1 MNTILNLILRLRLR
15 WKEQL
20 AVMMLS
26 VFFFASCNTL
36 DVPPPN
42 IMTDGEVFSS
52 EEGVTAY
59 LARLY
64 TDMPLVQFYM
74 GVLAGTATPDIFTG
88 QFIACPYSTSA
99 HIGGSSLAYFT
110 GDYVA
115 EKMHPVWDYGSIRRQ
130 NYFLQVIDDY
140 AGKPHTPERIAEL
153 KAHTYWIR
161 AFRYF
166 EMVKRYGGVPIVDKV
181 LNYPEQTAEELKQP
195 RNREKDCYDF
205 IIADCDKAIAG
216 FSSDPGSRKAGY
228 ANRWDAYALKSR
240 VALYAAALAKYGP
253 KYSGGYMYP
262 DGQGITGV
270 IKDSAAYYFRMAY
283 DAAKEVVNSGL
294 YDLYKAK
301 WVAGNDD
308 AITENFSSIFYDRSS
323 KEMMYSMQYAQLMFT
338 PAFDAN
344 CVPYQVGTKYSPKPS
359 PTVELVEEFE
369 YADAS
374 LLPDALKSKAGTLFR
389 LDAALLGTDQSPK
402 FYDSPVD
409 VFEGI
414 EPRLRASI
422 TLPGSECRG
431 EIIDIRYGIMPAG
444 STQFNEATL
453 KHSADFDL
461 KYETMSVQG
470 LSGMGNDATT
480 STGFYTRKWFDP
492 ALPEE
497 YIKDYIH
504 GTEVPWQ
511 EFRYAEILMNIA
523 EAAMEL
529 KDLGEFYSPSML
541 DEAVKIIHD
550 IRERAGAKADKYN
563 SGNLTIQAVRDER
576 SKEFYFE
583 NKLFWDLKRWR
594 VFHEKVNDKRW
605 NIVKPIY
612 FWDQKKYYVKRD
624 STDQNNR
631 WTFNSNNYYSTFPHR
646 SENNLLIG
654 NPTQNF

>member
-1 MNTILNLILRLRLR
+1 MLR
-15 WKEQL
+15 WKKQSAIML
-20 AVMMLS
+20 LS

-42 IMTDGEVFSS
+42 IITDGEIFTS

-64 TDMPLVQFYM
+64 NDMPLIQFYQ
-74 GVLAGTATPDIFTG
+74 GLLAGYNTPDAYAG
-88 QFIACPYSTSA
+88 QFIGCPYSSNA
-99 HIGGSSLAYFT
+99 PHINNQSLANFT
-110 GDYVA
+110 GDYVT
-115 EKMHPVWDYGSIRRQ
+115 ERIRPIWDYATIRRQ
-130 NYFLQVIDDY
+130 NYLLQVIDDY

-181 LNYPEQTAEELKQP
+181 LNYPEQSAEELKQP

-205 IIADCDKAIAG
+205 IIADCDRAIAG
-216 FSSDPGSRKAGY
+216 FSSDPGTRKAGY

-253 KYSGGYMYP
+253 RYTGGYMYP
-262 DGQGITGV
+262 NGQGITGV
-270 IKDSAAYYFRMAY
+270 ITDSAGYYFRIAY

-294 YDLYKAK
+294 YSLYKSK
-301 WVAGNDD
+301 WVAGNAD

-323 KEMMYSMQYAQLMFT
+323 KEMMYSMQHAQLLFT

-359 PTVELVEEFE
+359 PTVEFVEEFE

-374 LLPDALKSKAGTLFR
+374 LLPAALKSKAGTPFR
-389 LDAALLGTDQSPK
+389 LNEELLGTDQSPK
-402 FYDSPVD
+402 FYDSPVE
-409 VFEGI
+409 VFDGI
-414 EPRLRASI
+414 EPRLRGSI
-422 TLPGSECRG
+422 TLPGSEMRG

-461 KYETMSVQG
+461 KYEDMPVQG
-470 LSGMGNDATT
+470 LSGMGNEATT

-511 EFRYAEILMNIA
+511 EFRYAEILMNMA
-523 EAAMEL
+523 EAVVEL
-529 KDLGEFYSPSML
+529 KDLGGEFYSPSML
-541 DEAVKIIHD
+541 DEAVQIIHD
-550 IRERAGAKADKYN
+550 IRERAGAQADKYN
-563 SGNLTIQAVRDER
+563 SSNLTIAAVRAER

-583 NKLFWDLKRWR
+583 NKLFWDYKRWR
-594 VFHEKVNDKRW
+594 VFHEKVNEKRW
-605 NIVKPIY
+605 NLIKPIY

-631 WTFNSNNYYSTFPHR
+631 WTFYSNSYYTVIPHR
-646 SENNLLIG
+646 GENNLLIV
-654 NPTQNF
+654 NPTQNY